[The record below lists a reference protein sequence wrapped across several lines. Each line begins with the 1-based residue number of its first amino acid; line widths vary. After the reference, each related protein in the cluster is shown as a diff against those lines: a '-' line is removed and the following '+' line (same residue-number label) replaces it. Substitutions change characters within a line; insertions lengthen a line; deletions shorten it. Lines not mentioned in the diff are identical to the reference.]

1 MINLHS
7 DSHGIWTTE
16 LTLPEWAGFQSRLGP
31 FGSIDRDGPSDGRT
45 RLSFGPYGR
54 ESGPLSDRDLRLIHW
69 FEANHSRQAEA
80 VLTAILAA
88 MPLLRATR
96 PDETGL
102 FGLEGDLPGPHAAV
116 DLRRMIGLHHVL
128 IHQLDHAGLPYV
140 GYVFGCD
147 WDDGQGLGVLMHG
160 SRAVDVGGSDVAFLM
175 WIAER
180 DAQKDP

>member
-1 MINLHS
+1 MINLHC

-31 FGSIDRDGPSDGRT
+31 FAAIDRDGPSDGKI
-45 RLSFGPYGR
+45 RLSFGAYGR
-54 ESGPLSDRDLRLIHW
+54 ESGPLGDRDLLLIRW
-69 FEANHSRQAEA
+69 FEVNHARQAPA
-80 VLTAILAA
+80 VLAAILAA
-88 MPLLRATR
+88 MPLLRATQ

-102 FGLEGDLPGPHAAV
+102 FGLESSLPGPRTAT
-116 DLRRMIGLHHVL
+116 DLRGMIGLHHVL
-128 IHQLDHAGLPYV
+128 IHQLDHAGQPYV

-160 SRAVDVGGSDVAFLM
+160 SRAVEVGGSDVAFLM

-180 DAQKDP
+180 DAQKSP